1 MYINRKQ
8 DMEAQCITA
17 LQPLDRKQDMEAQ
30 YNHGTAA
37 AR

>member
-1 MYINRKQ
+1 
-8 DMEAQCITA
+8 MEAQCITA